1 MAAPSSET
9 LCEMLPAALETL
21 IPGLSLF
28 TRLLFL
34 YSRFDVSTFSSYNL
48 NFILLSAYLKFAVPQ
63 LYDNLQKLILDF
75 AASIEIT
82 HKISLHDALIKW
94 ASENDELKKC
104 RKSIAA
110 TSRNLPLLGK
120 KMTRMEKAMM
130 KTLLRSNRGLKK
142 TRDCS
147 GRARER
153 RVDST
158 LLATPLGKVSSMSSI
173 IEAI

>member
-120 KMTRMEKAMM
+120 KMTRMEKAMT
-130 KTLLRSNRGLKK
+130 KTLLRSNR
-142 TRDCS
+142 
-147 GRARER
+147 
-153 RVDST
+153 
-158 LLATPLGKVSSMSSI
+158 ATPLGKVSSMSSI